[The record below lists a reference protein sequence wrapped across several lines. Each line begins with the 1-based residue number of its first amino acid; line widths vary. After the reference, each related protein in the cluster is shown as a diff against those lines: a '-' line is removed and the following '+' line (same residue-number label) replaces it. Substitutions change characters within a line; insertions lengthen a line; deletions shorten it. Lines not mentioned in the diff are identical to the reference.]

1 MEVDMTGNVITI
13 VILVSFIIYVCYE
26 NKHLEITQYTIRSK
40 HIPKEFDGV
49 RLVMLADLHNNKYGK
64 DNKKLIEKVKEAK
77 PDYILVAGDM
87 VVSSEPDNLEIP
99 YKLLS
104 VLAEDYP
111 IYYGLGNHEQ
121 RLLPDG
127 TGRFKNYA
135 EYKSR
140 LTDLGVKFLE
150 NERITILR
158 QGKEIAVTGLVIGMD
173 YFKKTKLPEMTLEY
187 IQNLVGIPENK
198 WYNIL
203 IAHNPVYFKL
213 YEEWGANLIVSGHLH
228 GGIIRLPGLGGVI
241 SPQYKFMPKYDAG
254 MFKSQDAVMLVSRG
268 LGLHTI
274 KLRINNKPE
283 LMVITLKTSDEKY

>member
-1 MEVDMTGNVITI
+1 MTGNLITI
-13 VILVSFIIYVCYE
+13 VILVLFIIYICYE
-26 NKHLEITQYTIRSK
+26 NKHLEITQYTIRSER
-40 HIPKEFDGV
+40 IPKEFDSV
-49 RLVMLADLHNNKYGK
+49 RLVMLADLHNNKFGK
-64 DNKKLIEKVKEAK
+64 DNKKLIDKVKAAN

-87 VVSSEPDNLEIP
+87 VVSSEPEHLEIP
-99 YKLLS
+99 YNLLS
-104 VLAEDYP
+104 VLAKDYP

-127 TGRFKNYA
+127 TNRFKNYA

-140 LTDLGVKFLE
+140 LTKLGIRFLE
-150 NERITILR
+150 NERITIVR

-173 YFKKTKLPEMTLEY
+173 YFKKLKQPEMTLEY

-228 GGIIRLPGLGGVI
+228 GGIIRLPGLGGFI
-241 SPQYKFMPKYDAG
+241 SPQYKFIPKYDAG
-254 MFKSQDAVMLVSRG
+254 MFKNQDTVMLVSRG

-274 KLRINNKPE
+274 KLRINNRPE
-283 LMVITLKTSDEKY
+283 LMVITLNSCDSKKS